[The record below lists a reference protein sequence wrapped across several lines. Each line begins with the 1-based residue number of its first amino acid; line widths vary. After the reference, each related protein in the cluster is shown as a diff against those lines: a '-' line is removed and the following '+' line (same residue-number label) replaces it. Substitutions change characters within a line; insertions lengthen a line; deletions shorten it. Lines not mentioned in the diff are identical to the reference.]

1 MSVNRAKTKSKTWE
15 VRIRDRNGRQ
25 IDRRFKT
32 KAAAERWKR
41 ETLTDIARGEWCD
54 PRSGKETLTSCAD
67 AWLAAQ
73 VHLKPSTRACYV
85 ATLRTHVLPPL
96 GNRTVVSLTSGQAQE
111 WVSRLSA
118 ERSPATVRKAH
129 RVLSL
134 VLDLA
139 VRDLKVT
146 RNVAAQVNLPR
157 ATSRKRRYLTHQ
169 QVDALVQ
176 GLDRRNTLV
185 ILVLA
190 YCGLRW
196 GEMAAL
202 KVGSV
207 DLMRR
212 RLSVDASVTEV
223 RGRQVWGLPKDH
235 ERRSVPFPRFLVDAL
250 IAHCAGRPPEAL
262 LFPSAAA
269 TPLRV
274 RNFRRDVF
282 DRAAE
287 SIGLGGLVPHELR
300 HTAASLAIS
309 AGASVK
315 AVQGMLGHASAAMT
329 LDTYA
334 DLFPDDLDRVAE
346 ALDEARASALPES
359 GAGLLRDFSQIVS
372 IAK

>member
-1 MSVNRAKTKSKTWE
+1 
-15 VRIRDRNGRQ
+15 
-25 IDRRFKT
+25 
-32 KAAAERWKR
+32 
-41 ETLTDIARGEWCD
+41 
-54 PRSGKETLTSCAD
+54 
-67 AWLAAQ
+67 
-73 VHLKPSTRACYV
+73 V
-85 ATLRTHVLPPL
+85 AVLRTHILPDF
-96 GNRTVVSLTSGQAQE
+96 GTRAVASLTPADVRAL
-111 WVSRLSA
+111 VSTVNAKRTS
-118 ERSPATVRKAH
+118 ATVRKAH

-134 VLDLA
+134 VLGLA
-139 VRDLKVT
+139 VQDHKVS
-146 RNVAAQVNLPR
+146 RNVAEKVNLPR
-157 ATSRKRRYLTHQ
+157 ATSRKRQYLTHGE
-169 QVDALVQ
+169 VAALVQ
-176 GLDRRNTLV
+176 DLDRRDALI

-202 KVGSV
+202 KVGGL

-223 RGRQVWGLPKDH
+223 KGRLIWGLPKDY
-235 ERRSVPFPRFLVDAL
+235 ERRSVPFPRFLVDPL
-250 IAHCAGRPPEAL
+250 VIHCAGRSPEAL
-262 LFPSAAA
+262 LFPSRAN

-287 SIGLGGLVPHELR
+287 SIGLTRLVPHELR

-315 AVQGMLGHASAAMT
+315 AVQGMLGHASAVMT

-346 ALDEARASALPES
+346 ALDDARAKALTDGPSHPSGETHGDILGTSA
-359 GAGLLRDFSQIVS
+359 QIVS
-372 IAK
+372 VAK